1 MVIKVLHEHRHSL
14 SLDLSYGLVI
24 YYCYCASKSST
35 ITEQRSG
42 FVTSCEAMPP
52 VIPHAAVHL
61 LTMHRLL
68 PIFTA
73 LVLLLICYYAVEA
86 SKQPS
91 GLLNPVMSQLDP
103 PDGFCAGTTE
113 ILHLNAYVDRQ
124 GISTSFDAIFAAAGG
139 RTHGWIAFG
148 AGDREV
154 EQYIPAMSPAT
165 VYTLTVTFPTGVVT
179 APLLIYTTGGGCLFG
194 KYTARAG
201 MTAMY
206 SVLLRELMITVR

>member
-1 MVIKVLHEHRHSL
+1 
-14 SLDLSYGLVI
+14 
-24 YYCYCASKSST
+24 
-35 ITEQRSG
+35 
-42 FVTSCEAMPP
+42 MPP
-52 VIPHAAVHL
+52 VIPHAAVHS
-61 LTMHRLL
+61 LTTMPRLL

-113 ILHLNAYVDRQ
+113 VLHLNYYADRQ
-124 GISTSFDAIFAAAGG
+124 GTPTSFDAIFTASGG

-165 VYTLTVTFPTGVVT
+165 MYTLTVTFPSGVVT

-194 KYTARAG
+194 KYSPRAG
-201 MTAMY
+201 MTAVY
-206 SVLLRELMITVR
+206 SVILRNLMITVR